1 MNFQPIENQLKFS
14 VLMATYHKDNSEHLF
29 LALESLFK
37 QTLLPN
43 EIILVLDGD
52 IPEEN
57 KIVVNKFLA
66 HELKLLQV
74 FPLEKNVGLGN
85 ALNYGLKKCNYDV
98 VARMDSD
105 DIALENRF
113 KIQLNYFK
121 NNPDVSVLGGWMN
134 EFEKELNDRNKIKS
148 TPVGFSKII
157 QYAKMR
163 NPLNHPTVMFKK
175 HDVLAVN
182 SYIEI
187 NLFEDFYLWLRMLKK
202 GYKLANVKDILVHF
216 RVDDTM
222 ISRRHGYKY
231 LVKEIRFIARCYN
244 EKLINF
250 SSLIIQIFT
259 RLPLRLM
266 PLSVLKFIYK
276 YILRNSS

>member
-1 MNFQPIENQLKFS
+1 MIIKAEDNYIKFS

-85 ALNYGLKKCNYDV
+85 ALNYGLKKCNYDF

-113 KIQLNYFK
+113 ETQLNYFK

-148 TPVGFSKII
+148 TPISLENIKK
-157 QYAKMR
+157 YAQLR

-175 HDVLAVN
+175 KDIITVG
-182 SYIEI
+182 SYEEI

-231 LVKEIRFIARCYN
+231 LVKEIKFITRCYN

-250 SSLIIQIFT
+250 SSFIIQIFT

>member
-1 MNFQPIENQLKFS
+1 
-14 VLMATYHKDNSEHLF
+14 MATYHKDNSEHLF

-85 ALNYGLKKCNYDV
+85 ALNYGLKKCNYDL

-231 LVKEIRFIARCYN
+231 LVKEIRFITRCYN

>member
-85 ALNYGLKKCNYDV
+85 ALNYGLKKCNYDL